1 MPEEFMDWWPFDEG
15 ILIADEEA
23 EERHSERDND
33 TFTMNPD
40 EGFEEDYDDGIR
52 FWK

>member
-15 ILIADEEA
+15 ILITDEEA
-23 EERHSERDND
+23 DERHTENLCED

-40 EGFEEDYDDGIR
+40 EGFEDKEGCYDEE
-52 FWK
+52 